1 MFLTSKGCART
12 CQPGRQM
19 VFKLLNLPISHKEDV
34 YINCTLLYYNGSIHR
49 LGFPH
54 SSVSKESAC
63 NAEDL
68 GSIPGSRSSPGEGN
82 GNPLQYSCLEKP
94 MDRGAWGLQPVG
106 VTKKSDT
113 TDLSDTNNVTMYI
126 YNTNIFVDKFFISL
140 VEFLGCMTGV

>member
-1 MFLTSKGCART
+1 MNYYSCTELGASQLALVVK
-12 CQPGRQM
+12 
-19 VFKLLNLPISHKEDV
+19 NLPANTGDIRDV
-34 YINCTLLYYNGSIHR
+34 SL
-49 LGFPH
+49 
-54 SSVSKESAC
+54 
-63 NAEDL
+63 
-68 GSIPGSRSSPGEGN
+68 IPEWGRSSGVGN
-82 GNPLQYSCLEKP
+82 ANPLQYSCLEKP